1 MRGCEAAVERR
12 SSYATLCSSCAVLCG
27 TYYPGVSGQQRI
39 RRRSYAEHRSLR
51 GTFPWSRPALI
62 PTASWGLPFAAT
74 FVCAVF
80 PQIRPGSGCIIK
92 SSNLPVWYASHH
104 APGVLTER
112 A

>member
-27 TYYPGVSGQQRI
+27 TYPGVSGQRRI

-62 PTASWGLPFAAT
+62 PTASWGLPLPLLSTVLFFRRSGRAAD
-74 FVCAVF
+74 V
-80 PQIRPGSGCIIK
+80 
-92 SSNLPVWYASHH
+92 
-104 APGVLTER
+104 
-112 A
+112 